1 MQHQLSSGLTIE
13 SETIAFSRDAHGL
26 AYYVRAEGPTSLL
39 WRGEVINGH
48 DQSRHPQGFSAP
60 IGMPDSLSS
69 AGAWHA
75 VTDQMLIDRGLVA
88 GNTVQWRYPSGVVF
102 QAKYLNSTRLD
113 GVLVLMTFDE
123 CSITA
128 PSGDVLYDPSWGQ
141 FDLAVAE

>member
-13 SETIAFSRDAHGL
+13 SEAIAFSRDADGG
-26 AYYVRAEGPTSLL
+26 AYYVRAEGPTRLL
-39 WRGEVINGH
+39 WRGDVIKGH

-60 IGMPDSLSS
+60 IGVPDSLSA
-69 AGAWHA
+69 AGTWHA
-75 VTDQMLIDRGLVA
+75 VTDQMLIDSGLVA

-102 QAKYLNSTRLD
+102 QARYLDSTRTD
-113 GVLVLMTFDE
+113 GVLVLMTFEE